1 MSGWTMCYTVFMH
14 PPFYAS
20 GFLYSLKT
28 HQILLL
34 QSTEENDSSPF
45 WSMLGG
51 ESKDGEEAPLTF
63 QRIIS
68 KLLNINLKEKHIYP
82 VYDYFHNARNKV
94 NYVFYAEVGK
104 AKVFT
109 TSKRGTLSWVSFR
122 ETLKLPFTT
131 QTKQDLVVGERVI
144 NAKWRDNEAKRLEQS
159 HV

>member
-1 MSGWTMCYTVFMH
+1 MH
-14 PPFYAS
+14 NSFYAS

-34 QSTEENDSSPF
+34 QSIQKNDPDSIGDDGSSF

-68 KLLNINLKEKHIYP
+68 KLLNINLKVKHIYP
-82 VYDYFHNARNKV
+82 VYDYFHNVRNKI
-94 NYVFYAEVGK
+94 NYVFYAEVGE
-104 AKVFT
+104 AKLFNA
-109 TSKRGTLSWVSFR
+109 SKRGILSWVSFR

-131 QTKQDLVVGERVI
+131 QTKQDIVVGERVI
-144 NAKWRDNEAKRLEQS
+144 NAKWREDEAKKTF
-159 HV
+159 